1 MVKNYDFDYIIIG
14 SGPAGRTVA
23 TELAKA
29 KKKVAIVECG
39 DFGGAEIATRDL
51 PYQLSLDFA
60 NTYHKFT
67 SSPAVNKNSCHFNFP
82 TLLTNT
88 DVAIAST
95 QKQRILALEKLGVKL
110 IKGFA
115 HFIDNTTIA
124 IDEHKLT
131 AKFFVLATGSVL
143 KASEISGLDQ
153 VKFLEPDT
161 AFRVRRLPKFVFVIG
176 GGPTGVEI
184 AEYYASLGTGVIIME
199 RGTHILP
206 REDDEVAEVVDNYLK
221 NQLGVTI
228 ITNAKVTA
236 ITEDY
241 TSKIVVFTNGSSEK
255 MVRVDTI
262 ALATGSEP
270 FLDYSLENAG
280 VDYNRNGIIVDKYFN
295 TTARNIFAIGDC
307 INDKDSSTERS
318 CVEARTLVQ
327 NLLHR
332 QKTTANYSSI
342 PRLINTFPAVAVLG
356 LNERDL
362 VSRDLKYH
370 KQITYLRDI
379 PSLAYSD
386 SAMLGGFIKI
396 LTDNKKRF
404 LGATIVA
411 ENTALALE
419 LKNLLLK

>member
-1 MVKNYDFDYIIIG
+1 MAKNYDFDYIVIG

-23 TELAKA
+23 TELGKA
-29 KKKVAIVECG
+29 KKKVAIVEYQ
-39 DFGGAEIATRDL
+39 DFGGAEITSRDL
-51 PYQLSLDFA
+51 PYEISLDFA
-60 NTYHKFT
+60 NNYHCFT

-82 TLLTNT
+82 TLLTHT
-88 DVAIAST
+88 DSIIADV
-95 QKQRILALEKLGVKL
+95 QKRHTVALEKLGVKL

-115 HFIDNTTIA
+115 HFLDNHTIA
-124 IDEHKLT
+124 VEDHKLT
-131 AKFFVLATGSVL
+131 AKYFILATGSIL
-143 KASEISGLDQ
+143 KATEIAGLDH
-153 VKFLEPDT
+153 VKFLEPNT
-161 AFRVRRLPKFVFVIG
+161 AFRTRRLPKFVFVIG

-199 RGTHILP
+199 RGVHLLP
-206 REDDEVAEVVDNYLK
+206 REDDEVGEIISNYLEK
-221 NQLGVTI
+221 ELGVTI

-280 VDYNRNGIIVDKYFN
+280 IDYNNAGIIVDKYFN

-307 INDKDSSTERS
+307 IGDKDSSTERS
-318 CVEARTLVQ
+318 RLQARILAE

-332 QKTTANYSSI
+332 QKFTADYSPI
-342 PRLINTFPAVAVLG
+342 PRLINTRPAIAVLG
-356 LNERDL
+356 LNERDII
-362 VSRDLKYH
+362 SRDIKYH
-370 KQITYLRDI
+370 KNLTYLRDI
-379 PSLAYSD
+379 PSLAYSE
-386 SAMLGGFIKI
+386 SANLGGFIKV

-411 ENTALALE
+411 SDIALAIE
-419 LKNLLLK
+419 LRRLLSK